1 MSNENGWVARYGGEE
16 LMIGVP
22 NSSEEDVV
30 EIAEK
35 TRKSIEDNVFHHND
49 IDIRITASFGV
60 CNIKEIAHQNIASL
74 IDCADKKLYL
84 AKGNGRNR
92 VVL

>member
-1 MSNENGWVARYGGEE
+1 MLNENGWVARYGGEE

-22 NSSEEDVV
+22 NSSEEYV
-30 EIAEK
+30 
-35 TRKSIEDNVFHHND
+35 EDNVFHHND

-60 CNIKEIAHQNIASL
+60 CNIKEIAHQNVASL